1 MIIPKKG
8 LTLIK
13 HNIIQDL
20 GWAAQKKNS
29 PNWKIQIWVLLGCR
43 TKLRFCSF
51 IVVWSYRLDMKCI
64 WLFCSHLCCWVGIFF
79 QWHSCYKNRG
89 SYIYMSY
96 GSILWT
102 CDSVVAVSSSCFD
115 SRFTDLVEYLCCSAY
130 MSSDVPPARL
140 QNTHHSFRVSD
151 VGSQRDVS
159 TLKWMC
165 NVFFTETITVCQIPT
180 SCITLKLWLVIE
192 ICHFYLTFTFL

>member
-1 MIIPKKG
+1 MILQVG
-8 LTLIK
+8 YEMYLTILF
-13 HNIIQDL
+13 
-20 GWAAQKKNS
+20 S
-29 PNWKIQIWVLLGCR
+29 SVLLSWYVFPV
-43 TKLRFCSF
+43 TQLHSPVF
-51 IVVWSYRLDMKCI
+51 ITGEVT
-64 WLFCSHLCCWVGIFF
+64 FTWV
-79 QWHSCYKNRG
+79 
-89 SYIYMSY
+89 MAP
-96 GSILWT
+96 T

-151 VGSQRDVS
+151 VGSQRDGS

-165 NVFFTETITVCQIPT
+165 NVFFTETITVSQIST